1 MATDQ
6 NWFDNFINLIM
17 FNPINYYPGAE
28 PPAQQNPTRS
38 VSMLKRIAAITFIF
52 LCTAFAWAIL
62 GATIFQRTY
71 DSDSSSASRVVST
84 WGAPQ
89 NQLPPT
95 ATIETVVPR
104 REVKTENGKQ
114 VETITQDKVLSALP
128 LESSHLNVALNLEH
142 RQKGLLWYSTY
153 KVGFAGAYGFRN
165 ATDKE
170 QDVKFTLPFPT
181 TQAIYD
187 NLVFTVDDVPVALK
201 NEQNGATG
209 SVKIPAGKVATLKVG
224 YNSQGLNDWH
234 YSFVNANAS
243 NGVAQVRD
251 FSLKM
256 TTNFK
261 DIDFPD
267 NTLSP
272 SQKEETADGWNLTW
286 NYTNLVSGYQIA
298 MVMPEKLQPGPL
310 AGRISFF
317 APVSLFFFFFLLL
330 IITTL
335 RGIELHP
342 MNYFFLATAFFSFHL
357 LLAYLVDHV
366 SIHLAFVI
374 SSVVSIFLVI
384 SYLRLVVGLRFAMRE
399 AAMAQFIYLVAFS
412 YAFFLKGFTGLAI
425 TIGSIS
431 TLFVVMQATGR
442 IRWKE
447 RFAPARPP
455 EPLPPPAA
463 VSPV

>member
-1 MATDQ
+1 MASDQ
-6 NWFDNFINLIM
+6 NQLDNIFKLIM

-28 PPAQQNPTRS
+28 PPAPQNPTRS
-38 VSMLKRIAAITFIF
+38 VSMFKRITAITFIF

-95 ATIETVVPR
+95 ATVETSVPR
-104 REVKTENGKQ
+104 REVKTENGRQ
-114 VETITQDKVLSALP
+114 VETITQDKVISALP

-153 KVGFAGAYGFRN
+153 KVGFAGAYAFRN
-165 ATDKE
+165 STDKE
-170 QDVKFTLPFPT
+170 QNVTFTLPFPT
-181 TQAIYD
+181 AQAIYD
-187 NLVFTVDDVPVALK
+187 NLVFTVDDVPVELT
-201 NEQNGATG
+201 NEQNSATG
-209 SVKIPAGKVATLKVG
+209 SAKIPAGKVAALKVG
-224 YNSQGLNDWH
+224 YNSEGLNDWH
-234 YSFVNANAS
+234 YSFANTSA

-272 SQKEETADGWNLTW
+272 SQKEATTDGWNLTW

-374 SSVVSIFLVI
+374 SSAVSIFLVI
-384 SYLRLVVGLRFAMRE
+384 SYLRLVVGWRFAMRE
-399 AAMAQFIYLVAFS
+399 AALAQFIYLVAFS

-431 TLFVVMQATGR
+431 TLFVVMQATAR

-447 RFAPARPP
+447 RFAH
-455 EPLPPPAA
+455 LPPPERLPPPGA
-463 VSPV
+463 VSAV